1 MKFWIIAK
9 KEILDITR
17 DRRTMLMMIV
27 LPLLLVPVL
36 LGTIMKI
43 DSSQREKASENPIK
57 IRFVGKEY
65 APELYQAFVDMDKV
79 IMLDQV
85 PIDSIGIY
93 LEDKFLDAA
102 ISVQKNYQQSI
113 DQNSQ
118 ANVRIEYKGTDSFDS
133 VKEKIEYLL
142 QSSQEKIIVERM
154 KRLNLDR
161 DVVQAYKIEYIDV
174 ATKQETLGKIV
185 GGWLPYVFILFGFM
199 GAMYPALDLGSGEK
213 ERGTLETILSS
224 PASRLD
230 IVIGKFLVIM
240 FAATVTAFLA
250 LAGLTI
256 GISQISDIPPQI
268 MEVVNEMFNVKT
280 LALIMTLVLPVS
292 AFFSATLLGLSIY
305 ANSFKEAQSIAAPL
319 NIAIVFIA
327 VIGTLPGVELN
338 VFTAM
343 IPILNV
349 SLASKDIFAGTMNP
363 LYMIEVYLSLF
374 GFAAISVVL
383 CARTFNNEK
392 TIFRS

>member
-43 DSSQREKASENPIK
+43 DSSQREKASENLIK

-102 ISVQKNYQQSI
+102 ISVQENYQRSI

-118 ANVRIEYKGTDSFDS
+118 ASVRIEYKGTDSFDY

-142 QSSQEKIIVERM
+142 QSAQEKIIVERM

-292 AFFSATLLGLSIY
+292 AFFSATLLALSIY

-338 VFTAM
+338 VFTAI

-374 GFAAISVVL
+374 GFAAISVAL

>member
-43 DSSQREKASENPIK
+43 DSSQREKASENLIK

-102 ISVQKNYQQSI
+102 ISVQKNYQRSI

-118 ANVRIEYKGTDSFDS
+118 ASVRIEYKGTDSFDY

>member
-43 DSSQREKASENPIK
+43 DSSQREKASENLIK

-85 PIDSIGIY
+85 PFDSIGIY

-102 ISVQKNYQQSI
+102 ISVQENYQRSI

-118 ANVRIEYKGTDSFDS
+118 ASVRIEYKGTDSFDY

>member
-43 DSSQREKASENPIK
+43 DSSQREKASENLIK

-102 ISVQKNYQQSI
+102 ISVQENYQRSI

-118 ANVRIEYKGTDSFDS
+118 ASVRIEYKGTDSFDY

-161 DVVQAYKIEYIDV
+161 DVVQAYEIEYIDV

-185 GGWLPYVFILFGFM
+185 SCVYFTRFFRLF
-199 GAMYPALDLGSGEK
+199 
-213 ERGTLETILSS
+213 
-224 PASRLD
+224 
-230 IVIGKFLVIM
+230 
-240 FAATVTAFLA
+240 
-250 LAGLTI
+250 
-256 GISQISDIPPQI
+256 ISD
-268 MEVVNEMFNVKT
+268 
-280 LALIMTLVLPVS
+280 S
-292 AFFSATLLGLSIY
+292 
-305 ANSFKEAQSIAAPL
+305 
-319 NIAIVFIA
+319 
-327 VIGTLPGVELN
+327 
-338 VFTAM
+338 
-343 IPILNV
+343 
-349 SLASKDIFAGTMNP
+349 
-363 LYMIEVYLSLF
+363 
-374 GFAAISVVL
+374 
-383 CARTFNNEK
+383 
-392 TIFRS
+392 

>member
-1 MKFWIIAK
+1 M
-9 KEILDITR
+9 
-17 DRRTMLMMIV
+17 
-27 LPLLLVPVL
+27 
-36 LGTIMKI
+36 
-43 DSSQREKASENPIK
+43 
-57 IRFVGKEY
+57 
-65 APELYQAFVDMDKV
+65 
-79 IMLDQV
+79 
-85 PIDSIGIY
+85 
-93 LEDKFLDAA
+93 
-102 ISVQKNYQQSI
+102 
-113 DQNSQ
+113 
-118 ANVRIEYKGTDSFDS
+118 
-133 VKEKIEYLL
+133 
-142 QSSQEKIIVERM
+142 
-154 KRLNLDR
+154 
-161 DVVQAYKIEYIDV
+161 

-292 AFFSATLLGLSIY
+292 AFFSATLLALSIY

-338 VFTAM
+338 VFTAI

-374 GFAAISVVL
+374 GFAAISVAL